1 MTALMGMC
9 MGTGVSAFTSRE
21 SIHAIRIPITPP
33 EAESMADSTRNWF
46 SMSLRRAPTDLRM
59 PISRVR
65 SVTTASMIFIITT
78 PPTTMKTL
86 PETAIL
92 LGEAA
97 EGSALLYAQRA
108 HAVSA
113 GVTPGK
119 HRSGMEPAARLSA
132 VATRVAATR
141 LDLVDRAFDQFA
153 GLENLPQLAAV
164 LCRQIAQDLPLAGGG
179 IGNRHGLPPGFGAN
193 QIIASS

>member
-1 MTALMGMC
+1 MFQQIDVEQHLLL
-9 MGTGVSAFTSRE
+9 E
-21 SIHAIRIPITPP
+21 PD
-33 EAESMADSTRNWF
+33 DSGAR
-46 SMSLRRAPTDLRM
+46 
-59 PISRVR
+59 
-65 SVTTASMIFIITT
+65 
-78 PPTTMKTL
+78 L

-97 EGSALLYAQRA
+97 EGGALLHAQRA

-119 HRSGMEPAARLSA
+119 HGGGMEPAARLSA

-141 LDLVDRAFDQFA
+141 LDLIDRAFDQFS

-164 LCRQIAQDLPLAGGG
+164 LGRQVAQNLPLAGGG
-179 IGNRHGLPPGFGAN
+179 IGNRHGHPPGFGAN
-193 QIIASS
+193 QVIASS